1 MSCDGSVAAIPSK
14 LGICRLKAE
23 IALSSASLRPF
34 NFGMSIPSLA
44 AAMVL
49 MGLTSCAV
57 QKMATPA
64 PSSDFLKAAGAETN
78 GRIPRLPFDHSW
90 RSPVSDPTQYKYI
103 VVKPVSISWLRKE
116 EWGESKS
123 EFVPDEKVY
132 LKESRELSNYW
143 TKSLKK
149 AFSSPICSYYITDS
163 TSQAGTLILEV
174 ALTEVNYGIPPAG
187 VGSMAFEARV
197 KDADTGK
204 YIATAADRRATISKI
219 VDFNKD
225 TYTRANKE
233 MIDQWSQQLME
244 ASNKELFPK
253 VGKSY
258 SSPL

>member
-1 MSCDGSVAAIPSK
+1 MT
-14 LGICRLKAE
+14 LMR
-23 IALSSASLRPF
+23 
-34 NFGMSIPSLA
+34 LA
-44 AAMVL
+44 AAL
-49 MGLTSCAV
+49 ALTGITSCAV

-64 PSSDFLKAAGAETN
+64 PSSDFLKSTGAETA
-78 GRIPRLPFDHSW
+78 GKISRLPFDHSW
-90 RSPVSDPTQYKYI
+90 RSPATDPTRYKYI
-103 VVKPVSISWLRKE
+103 VVKPVSITWLRKE
-116 EWGESKS
+116 QWDESKS
-123 EFVPDEKVY
+123 EFMPDQKRY
-132 LKESRELSNYW
+132 LKESRELASYW

-163 TSQAGTLILEV
+163 TSQPGTLVLEV

-197 KDADTGK
+197 KDAATGK
-204 YIATAADRRATISKI
+204 YIATAADRRATISK
-219 VDFNKD
+219 VLDFNKD
-225 TYTRANKE
+225 TYTRANEE